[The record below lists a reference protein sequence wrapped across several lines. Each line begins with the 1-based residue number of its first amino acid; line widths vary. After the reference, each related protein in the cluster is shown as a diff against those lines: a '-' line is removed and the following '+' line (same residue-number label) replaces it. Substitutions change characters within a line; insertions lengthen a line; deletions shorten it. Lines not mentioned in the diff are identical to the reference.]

1 MSETRISSI
10 SVHQLR
16 LPLTVPYKLVFGD
29 VVAFDTILVVVR
41 DRDGAVGLGDAT
53 LLTGYTEET
62 VEGSWSAANELARAG
77 VGLATT
83 DAVERFERNLDR
95 NPFTV
100 SALVSAI
107 EMLTGHASLSA
118 RGRVPLLA
126 TVNAT
131 DPDGIAQEIE
141 TAIAAGYGTLKVK
154 VGWDLAKDSD
164 KLRRIQRNNSGRARL
179 RVDAN
184 QGFSTA
190 DAVRFVGDL
199 DPDSIELVE
208 QTCAAGDWD
217 AAVAVKRAA
226 TVPIMLD
233 ESIYGVAD
241 IDRAAELQAAD
252 YIKLKLMKMGGIDQL
267 RAGLRRI
274 TDLGMKPV
282 LGNGVASD
290 VGCWMEAAVAAELI
304 DNAGEMNGYLKTP
317 VRLTDQ
323 AMPVGNGGMSLPD
336 ATPELDADAVGRHA
350 VRSASW
356 DAAGAAA

>member
-1 MSETRISSI
+1 MPVSRIDSI
-10 SVHQLR
+10 SIHQLR

-29 VVAFDTILVVVR
+29 VVAFDTVLVVVR
-41 DRDGAVGLGDAT
+41 DADGAVGLGDAT
-53 LLTGYTEET
+53 LLTGYTQET
-62 VEGSWSAANELARAG
+62 VDGSWAAANLLARSG
-77 VGLATT
+77 VGLAAP
-83 DAVERFERNLDR
+83 DAIDRFLQDLHDH
-95 NPFTV
+95 PFTV

-107 EMLTGHASLSA
+107 EMLTGHDTLAT
-118 RGRVPLLA
+118 RGHVPLLA
-126 TVNAT
+126 TINAT
-131 DPDGIAQEIE
+131 DPDAITREIE
-141 TAIAAGYGTLKVK
+141 AAIAAGYGTLKIK
-154 VGWDLAKDSD
+154 VGWDLAKDSA
-164 KLRRIQRNNSGRARL
+164 KLKRIQQINSGRARL

-190 DAVRFVGDL
+190 DAVRFVGEL

-241 IDRAAELQAAD
+241 IDRAAELGAAD

-274 TDLGMKPV
+274 LDLGMRPV

-290 VGCWMEAAVAAELI
+290 IGCWMEAAVAAELI

-317 VRLTDQ
+317 ARLTDQ
-323 AMPVGNGGMSLPD
+323 AMPVADGGMSLP
-336 ATPELDADAVGRHA
+336 AVTPELNADTVGRHA
-350 VRSASW
+350 VRSATW